1 MDKEV
6 FTTSHDL
13 TELSN
18 NKKYECVYD
27 GCSRTYTS
35 MGNLKTHL
43 KAHEGRFDYKCD
55 HDGCDKAFL
64 SSYSLKVHRRIHTGE
79 KPYSCE
85 SDGCDKSFNTLYRLN
100 AHKRVHTGE
109 LFDCEFDSCPKQFT
123 TKSDL
128 RKHTRTHTGEK
139 PYQCKVDGCGKAFK
153 ASHHLRSHSG
163 THQNEDMQDKSEFKP
178 GVSSAESPVEV
189 SPDRDASPTEDY
201 STTPKSI
208 PTQSEWSDVLSS
220 ITHSPGAQ
228 QILEGLYRES
238 TQWLSTL
245 VGSPATSTGMVES
258 TQPTLAP
265 SLGTPSPVATSLPSV
280 SSAEPMMESSPPQ
293 PLSVP
298 LQHPPHMFDNT
309 SLPPTPS
316 SSSPSSS
323 APVTHPMLPAPAPS
337 FTPEIAHAL
346 QTLHLLSKTGA
357 LQNLLAISQLPNPWS
372 GTHSSLSHSISA
384 STPAISQP
392 STTAGLQHQEPSV
405 AMGGVMDPSYNQN
418 APVFPSMGGP
428 SSSSVM
434 INQPLLQM
442 DTSPP
447 GQPLGQTS
455 SVSHT
460 YPLSAPMNYN
470 YGPPVMDLQS
480 SSNTHT
486 DTFGMPHSSMMDEFD
501 CLDHG
506 TQTLPVDLDSL
517 LAASYV
523 PEKSVNPS
531 HIHSST
537 GIHMS
542 PPHDLLTPPLA
553 HHSLSHLDI
562 SMSTAPS
569 QLPQTTSSSKVD
581 QACQTDASIST
592 TCSVDSSCCKVSVKK
607 ECACCGCCS
616 CECLPC
622 TKKSDE

>member
-1 MDKEV
+1 MDQEV
-6 FTTSHDL
+6 FATSRNL
-13 TELSN
+13 AELSN
-18 NKKYECVYD
+18 DKKYECVYD

-109 LFDCEFDSCPKQFT
+109 LFDCEFYSCSKQFT

-163 THQNEDMQDKSEFKP
+163 THQNEDTQNKDESRPDFS
-178 GVSSAESPVEV
+178 GAESSVGE
-189 SPDRDASPTEDY
+189 SLDRNTSPTEDS
-201 STTPKSI
+201 STIPKSI
-208 PTQSEWSDVLSS
+208 PSQSEWSDVLSS
-220 ITHSPGAQ
+220 FTHSPDAQ

-245 VGSPATSTGMVES
+245 VGSPGTSTGAVET
-258 TQPTLAP
+258 TQSAP
-265 SLGTPSPVATSLPSV
+265 PLGMMSPVATSLPSI
-280 SSAEPMMESSPPQ
+280 SSTDPMMESPPPQ
-293 PLSVP
+293 PSMSVP
-298 LQHPPHMFDNT
+298 LQHPPPMFDNT
-309 SLPPTPS
+309 SVPPTPP

-323 APVTHPMLPAPAPS
+323 AAVTHPVLQTHPS
-337 FTPEIAHAL
+337 FPPEIAQAL
-346 QTLHLLSKTGA
+346 QTLHLLSQTGA
-357 LQNLLAISQLPNPWS
+357 LQSLLAISQLQNPWS
-372 GTHSSLSHSISA
+372 SSSSPLTHSIST
-384 STPAISQP
+384 SIPTVSQQ
-392 STTAGLQHQEPSV
+392 SATAELQHREPTVGS
-405 AMGGVMDPSYNQN
+405 VMDPSYNNQN
-418 APVFPSMGGP
+418 THVFPSMGG
-428 SSSSVM
+428 SASSSVM
-434 INQPLLQM
+434 MNQPMMHM

-455 SVSHT
+455 NIPYV

-480 SSNTHT
+480 SSSTHT
-486 DTFGMPHSSMMDEFD
+486 DTFSMPQSSMMDEFD
-501 CLDHG
+501 YLDHG

-523 PEKSVNPS
+523 PEKSINPS
-531 HIHSST
+531 HIHSSS
-537 GIHMS
+537 GVHVN
-542 PPHDLLTPPLA
+542 PPHNLLTAPPA
-553 HHSLSHLDI
+553 HHSLSNLGI
-562 SMSTAPS
+562 STSISSS

-592 TCSVDSSCCKVSVKK
+592 TCSVESSFCKESVK
-607 ECACCGCCS
+607 ECSCCGCCS
-616 CECLPC
+616 CDCLPC